1 MSRIKKNNDPRTGF
15 NHKMSGHLVFT
26 TGVLVP
32 SLLGISTLGDWR
44 ITKNKRRERWSWTKK
59 KRKKRKKERKAAVAV
74 TTTIFFLF
82 CVKKNP
88 YILRDHFEEDRCRL
102 LWKESLII
110 SRATDA
116 TC

>member
-1 MSRIKKNNDPRTGF
+1 MIQGLVLITRCPDILCLQQAYSFPVSLGFRRLETGGLP
-15 NHKMSGHLVFT
+15 KT
-26 TGVLVP
+26 
-32 SLLGISTLGDWR
+32 
-44 ITKNKRRERWSWTKK
+44 REENGGAGRKK